1 MNPKEYKYTSV
12 LLFLRVL
19 LSQELDDCYGIANN
33 GRKQHTKN
41 KKGC

>member
-19 LSQELDDCYGIANN
+19 LSQEPDDYYGIGDYQRN
-33 GRKQHTKN
+33 T
-41 KKGC
+41 